1 MGERYFS
8 NPYQDYN
15 NDVDVFVNQ
24 SHIRSLIQALV
35 QQILTNTARGDSRGD
50 LYVGDA
56 GWCWFSICSLFYI
69 DIYQ

>member
-15 NDVDVFVNQ
+15 NEVEVFVNQ
-24 SHIRSLIQALV
+24 NHIRSLIQALV
-35 QQILTNTARGDSRGD
+35 QQILKNTTRGDSRGD

-56 GWCWFSICSLFYI
+56 GWCAAGTKSIPLKFI
-69 DIYQ
+69 